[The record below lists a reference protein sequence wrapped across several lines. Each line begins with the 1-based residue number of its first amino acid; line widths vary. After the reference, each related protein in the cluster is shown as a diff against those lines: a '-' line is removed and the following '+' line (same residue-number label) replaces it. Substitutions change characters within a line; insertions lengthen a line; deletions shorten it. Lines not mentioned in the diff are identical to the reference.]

1 MPQPYLATLPNGME
15 LIVFERHTLRVVAA
29 ELVVRGGTAGLSHE
43 SLAAV
48 RVMLNSLMSG
58 TQRRGEVQL
67 YQTMNQGLIQLYP
80 HSNDTWL
87 GISLRAPS
95 ASFDQALSILRDVAL
110 EPLFPGNAVEVVRR
124 RMLGNDTAHVE
135 PPSRIAQRNLFAA
148 LYGVRHPYTQALASP
163 AQDLANVSRDQ
174 AVAAWRE
181 VMDPAET
188 SLIVVGDVDP
198 LVVRQSV
205 ATLFGDWAHPSEARA
220 RSTVPAPTLAAGSGR
235 IIAVDR
241 PGARTTTIVYGGP
254 YPDDSTPRRAAGAL
268 LEELVAQAESRATS
282 SAAGGEAGAT
292 WRAWRHF
299 PGSTFW
305 WEKTVA
311 PDQVRSVLQELEGWI
326 GELRDREP
334 TANDLQIARA
344 RATHGLPLAFET
356 VENIADTYGD
366 IVGAERPLDS
376 IAQFVAAATEL
387 RWPQIRD
394 ALPQPDQMR
403 AVVVGDLAA
412 VMDQLFSLGWG
423 PVEVHDPDG
432 RLLRTVSR

>member
-1 MPQPYLATLPNGME
+1 MGLV
-15 LIVFERHTLRVVAA
+15 VFERHTLRVVAA
-29 ELVVRGGTAGLSHE
+29 ELVVRGGTAGLSQE

-48 RVMLNSLMSG
+48 RLMLNSLMSG
-58 TQRRGEVQL
+58 TQRRSEAQL
-67 YQTMNQGLIQLYP
+67 YQTINQGLIQLYP

-95 ASFDQALSILRDVAL
+95 ASFDQALSILHDLAL
-110 EPLFPGNAVEVVRR
+110 EPLVPGNAVEVVRR
-124 RMLGNDTAHVE
+124 RMIGNDTAHVDQ
-135 PPSRIAQRNLFAA
+135 PSRIAQRNLFAA
-148 LYGVRHPYTQALASP
+148 LYGVRHPYTVALASP
-163 AQDLANVSRDQ
+163 TPGLAMLARSGRGRLARSHGSCRDEP
-174 AVAAWRE
+174 RCR
-181 VMDPAET
+181 
-188 SLIVVGDVDP
+188 GR
-198 LVVRQSV
+198 RQSSDRPPV
-205 ATLFGDWAHPSEARA
+205 GRHAVRRLGPSFRRA
-220 RSTVPAPTLAAGSGR
+220 RSEPVPAPTLAAGSGR

-241 PGARTTTIVYGGP
+241 PGARTTTIVYGGLS
-254 YPDDSTPRRAAGAL
+254 PDDSTSGRAAGAL
-268 LEELVAQAESRATS
+268 SEELVAQAESRAAS

-299 PGSTFW
+299 PAATFW

-311 PDQVRSVLQELEGWI
+311 PDQVRSVLRELEGWI

-334 TANDLQIARA
+334 SVNDSRIARA

-376 IAQFVAAATEL
+376 IGQFLVAATDL
-387 RWPQIRD
+387 RWPQIRG
-394 ALPQPDQMR
+394 ALPQPDKMR
-403 AVVVGDLAA
+403 VVVVGDLAA
-412 VMDQLFSLGWG
+412 VMDQLLSLGWG

>member
-1 MPQPYLATLPNGME
+1 MG
-15 LIVFERHTLRVVAA
+15 LIVFERHALRIVAA
-29 ELVVRGGTAGLSHE
+29 ELVVRGGTAGLPHE

-48 RVMLNSLMSG
+48 RLMLNSLLSG
-58 TQRRGEVQL
+58 TQRRSEAQL
-67 YQTMNQGLIQLYP
+67 YQAMNQWLIQLYP

-95 ASFDQALSILRDVAL
+95 ASFDQALPLLHDVAL
-110 EPLFPGNAVEVVRR
+110 EPLFPGYAVEVVRR
-124 RMLGNDTAHVE
+124 RMIGNETAHLE
-135 PPSRIAQRNLFAA
+135 QPSHIAQRNLFAA
-148 LYGVRHPYTQALASP
+148 LYGVHHPYTQALASP
-163 AQDLANVSRDQ
+163 ARDVANVSRDQ
-174 AVAAWRE
+174 VVAAWRE

-188 SLIVVGDVDP
+188 SLIVVGDVNP

-205 ATLFGDWAHPSEARA
+205 ATLFGDWSHPSEERA
-220 RSTVPAPTLAAGSGR
+220 RSPVPTPTLAAGSGR

-241 PGARTTTIVYGGP
+241 PGARTTTIIYGGH
-254 YPDDSTPRRAAGAL
+254 YLDDSPPERAAGAL
-268 LEELVAQAESRATS
+268 WEELVSQVESRATS
-282 SAAGGEAGAT
+282 FAAGGEAGAT

-299 PGSTFW
+299 PAAAFW
-305 WEKTVA
+305 WERTVA
-311 PDQVRSVLQELEGWI
+311 PDQVRSVLRELEGWI
-326 GELRDREP
+326 GGLRDREP
-334 TANDLQIARA
+334 NVNDLKIARA

-376 IAQFVAAATEL
+376 IGQFVVAATEL
-387 RWPQIRD
+387 QWPQIRA

-403 AVVVGDLAA
+403 VVVVGDLAA
-412 VMDQLFSLGWG
+412 VTDQLLSLGWG